1 MMVYGEFLLESVKK
15 TTETVKISGTD
26 NTKYI
31 EFKDMHYNKLNEIM
45 SKLRYINKVKLEKSK
60 SFFMTYHLF
69 KDQNSNIP

>member
-1 MMVYGEFLLESVKK
+1 MVYGEFLLETVKK